1 MKHRLGIGILCATG
15 LLVSSAPA
23 SADGFGFGFGV
34 GFGGGHSSHHGRS
47 HRRHGGDDAV
57 AAGIGFLTGVVI
69 GAAIEHSSRPRHVVY
84 APPPVM
90 YAPPP
95 VAYGP
100 APVYYAPPPVAY
112 APPPPAPAVAYAPH
126 VDPCACCC
134 RVYVPPRTTWREETV
149 CEPAV
154 SEDRCVPV
162 YEDVEV
168 PVCEMVPVP
177 VYEQCC
183 DPVTKE
189 MVAVKVGERL
199 ESRQVGTRLDRICV
213 GTRVERVV
221 VRPATTRV
229 VRVPETVPGHY
240 VTVCESRGHRH
251 EGQVWT
257 RSQYESA
264 IVVAGA
270 RERGRPIR

>member
-1 MKHRLGIGILCATG
+1 MKHRLGIGVLCATG
-15 LLVSSAPA
+15 LLVSSAAPA

-34 GFGGGHSSHHGRS
+34 GFGGGHSNHHRS
-47 HRRHGGDDAV
+47 HRRHHGGDDAV

-95 VAYGP
+95 V
-100 APVYYAPPPVAY
+100 VYYPPPAPPPPAYVAY
-112 APPPPAPAVAYAPH
+112 APPPVPYAPAHA
-126 VDPCACCC
+126 DPCACCC
-134 RVYVPPRTTWREETV
+134 RVYVPPRTTWHEETV
-149 CEPAV
+149 CEPAIC
-154 SEDRCVPV
+154 EDRCVPV

-183 DPVTKE
+183 DPVTRE

-199 ESRQVGTRLDRICV
+199 ESRQVGTRRDRVCV

-229 VRVPETVPGHY
+229 VRIPETVPGHY

-251 EGQVWT
+251 EGEVWT
-257 RSQYESA
+257 RPQYESA
-264 IVVAGA
+264 IVVASA
-270 RERGRPIR
+270 R